1 MTYSS
6 STLRISC
13 GLGSLSRARSARSS
27 SSSRMMSLQSST
39 HSSQTNTE
47 GPAMSLRTS
56 CWLLPQNEQYSSL
69 PSSLRPRGSSL
80 IGWHPLIALYS
91 VYIAWGRPPV
101 QRPAS
106 LARACYFAFLSDGS
120 RLDRRRCQLQPF
132 FEDSVDQTVGNGIL
146 AIHKVVPIGVGFDLL
161 HRLPGVLGIDLI

>member
-39 HSSQTNTE
+39 HSSQTKTE

-56 CWLLPQNEQYSSL
+56 CWLLPQNEQYSNL
-69 PSSLRPRGSSL
+69 PSSVRPRGSSL
-80 IGWHPLIALYS
+80 IGSHLVVHAP
-91 VYIAWGRPPV
+91 YIAWPRPLT
-101 QRPAS
+101 QRTAS
-106 LARACYFAFLSDGS
+106 TARHCYLVILRALS
-120 RLDRRRCQLQPF
+120 RLCWHGQQVTAL
-132 FEDSVDQTVGNGIL
+132 FE
-146 AIHKVVPIGVGFDLL
+146 H
-161 HRLPGVLGIDLI
+161 